1 MHNDQRGLTLL
12 EVLLAMLVVAVAM
25 FAAAA
30 LQMKALQA
38 TDSVRR
44 EGQTVLVA
52 HSEHERRQP

>member
-1 MHNDQRGLTLL
+1 MHNDQQGMTLL
-12 EVLLAMLVVAVAM
+12 EVLLAMLVVVLGM

-38 TDSVRR
+38 TDSARR
-44 EGQTVLVA
+44 EGEAALVA